1 MKVYSLDNERYY
13 DDIEE
18 ILELIEEDYNG
29 EKPEYIYEAD
39 KVIITHKDYIN
50 VVSLFEDM
58 KDRAYE
64 DYEEGSYGYLE
75 DEKDIWKIECLE
87 AHILDYMDKN
97 FKQPTWYRVEN
108 IKKVVLNDYI

>member
-18 ILELIEEDYNG
+18 ILELIEEDYDD
-29 EKPEYIYEAD
+29 EKPEYIYEAN
-39 KVIITHKDYIN
+39 KVKVTHKDYIN
-50 VVSLFEDM
+50 VDTLIEAM

-64 DYEEGSYGYLE
+64 DYEEGSYSYLE
-75 DEKDIWKIECLE
+75 DEKDILKIECLE
-87 AHILDYMDKN
+87 ALILDYMDIN
-97 FKQPTWYRVEN
+97 FKQPNWYRVEN

>member
-18 ILELIEEDYNG
+18 ILELIEEDYED
-29 EKPEYIYEAD
+29 EKPKYIYEAD
-39 KVIITHKDYIN
+39 KVIVTHKDYID
-50 VVSLFEDM
+50 VDSLLEDM
-58 KDRAYE
+58 KDKAYE
-64 DYEEGSYGYLE
+64 DYEEVSYGYLE
-75 DEKDIWKIECLE
+75 DNRDIWNFKCLE
-87 AHILDYMDKN
+87 AYILDYMDKN

>member
-13 DDIEE
+13 DDIDE
-18 ILELIEEDYNG
+18 ILELIEEDYDS
-29 EKPEYIYEAD
+29 EKPKYIYEAD
-39 KVIITHKDYIN
+39 KVKVTHKDYIN
-50 VVSLFEDM
+50 VDSLLEDM

-75 DEKDIWKIECLE
+75 DEKYIQKIECLE
-87 AHILDYMDKN
+87 ALIIDYMDKN

>member
-18 ILELIEEDYNG
+18 ILELIEEDYKG
-29 EKPEYIYEAD
+29 ENPKYIYEAD
-39 KVIITHKDYIN
+39 KVKVTHKDYIN
-50 VVSLFEDM
+50 VVSLLENM
-58 KDRAYE
+58 KDSAYE
-64 DYEEGSYGYLE
+64 DYEEGSYSYLE
-75 DEKDIWKIECLE
+75 DEKDIWEIECLE
-87 AHILDYMDKN
+87 ALVIDYMDKN

>member
-1 MKVYSLDNERYY
+1 MKVYSLDNESYY

-18 ILELIEEDYNG
+18 ILELIEEDYED
-29 EKPEYIYEAD
+29 EKPKYIYEAD
-39 KVIITHKDYIN
+39 KVIVTHKDYIN
-50 VVSLFEDM
+50 VDSLLEDM
-58 KDRAYE
+58 KDRVYE

-75 DEKDIWKIECLE
+75 NEKDIQKIECLE
-87 AHILDYMDKN
+87 ALIIDYMDKN